1 MALVA
6 GMRNVLAGSVAAR
19 TGLLNLEEA
28 GAGADITAAV
38 TGRAG
43 FYLRALFCT
52 GSAAGCAL
60 APGGNLNLCLIAFC
74 GLFKRD
80 IEVINQIFTAEHLL
94 ILSGAAG
101 VSSAE
106 NLGENIAHIAE
117 LRCIKTSEPA
127 ESAGTG
133 AAGAAVECRTA
144 VAVICRTL
152 LLVLQHFIGFA
163 YLFEFFFGMLVPFVA
178 VRVILHRHAAI
189 TFLDLF
195 LSSSTGDSQYL
206 VIIKIFFVSH
216 SLRNSV
222 IG

>member
-1 MALVA
+1 M
-6 GMRNVLAGSVAAR
+6 
-19 TGLLNLEEA
+19 
-28 GAGADITAAV
+28 

-60 APGGNLNLCLIAFC
+60 APGGNLNLCLVAFC

-127 ESAGTG
+127 ESAGT
-133 AAGAAVECRTA
+133 GAAVECRTA

>member
-1 MALVA
+1 
-6 GMRNVLAGSVAAR
+6 MRNVLAGSVAAR

-28 GAGADITAAV
+28 GARGHNRCV

-106 NLGENIAHIAE
+106 NLGEISPISPN
-117 LRCIKTSEPA
+117 
-127 ESAGTG
+127 
-133 AAGAAVECRTA
+133 
-144 VAVICRTL
+144 
-152 LLVLQHFIGFA
+152 
-163 YLFEFFFGMLVPFVA
+163 
-178 VRVILHRHAAI
+178 
-189 TFLDLF
+189 
-195 LSSSTGDSQYL
+195 
-206 VIIKIFFVSH
+206 
-216 SLRNSV
+216 
-222 IG
+222 

>member
-1 MALVA
+1 M
-6 GMRNVLAGSVAAR
+6 
-19 TGLLNLEEA
+19 
-28 GAGADITAAV
+28 
-38 TGRAG
+38 
-43 FYLRALFCT
+43 
-52 GSAAGCAL
+52 
-60 APGGNLNLCLIAFC
+60 
-74 GLFKRD
+74 
-80 IEVINQIFTAEHLL
+80 
-94 ILSGAAG
+94 
-101 VSSAE
+101 SSAE

-127 ESAGTG
+127 ESAGT
-133 AAGAAVECRTA
+133 GAAVECRTA